1 MTILLV
7 EQNAA
12 RAVELADRSYVLR
25 TGQIS
30 LAGTREELQDAADLR
45 DGVPRPLRHRD
56 ADAHR

>member
-30 LAGTREELQDAADLR
+30 LAGTRDELQDTADLETAYL
-45 DGVPRPLRHRD
+45 GL
-56 ADAHR
+56 